1 MNIQPLWTMV
11 DHYRAVADSLE
22 EQIKVLT
29 GDRPEATF
37 GGDRIAAYTNLVRT
51 LAEAAE
57 VLHDLAD
64 RKGHV
69 MSREHASK
77 ARTVAKRC
85 TRALDELAKSRE
97 L

>member
-1 MNIQPLWTMV
+1 MNVQPLWTMV

-29 GDRPEATF
+29 GDRPEVAL
-37 GGDRIAAYTNLVRT
+37 GQDRIAAYTNLVRT
-51 LAEAAE
+51 LVEAAE
-57 VLHDLAD
+57 ALHDLAD
-64 RKGHV
+64 REGRT
-69 MSREHASK
+69 MSRKHATK
-77 ARTVAKRC
+77 ARVVANRC